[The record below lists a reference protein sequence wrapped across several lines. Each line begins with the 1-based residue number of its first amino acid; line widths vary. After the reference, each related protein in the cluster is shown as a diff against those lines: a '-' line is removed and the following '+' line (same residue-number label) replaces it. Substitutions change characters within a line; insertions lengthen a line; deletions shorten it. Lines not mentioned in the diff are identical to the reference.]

1 MDIQSVPEV
10 TRAGDHA
17 GQKYFIDIEGHEYEW
32 DNPTITVP
40 EIRSL
45 GKIPA
50 DQPIVQEA
58 PDGTER
64 TLAENEVVELKPGHR
79 HGRAPKYKRGRAKHA

>member
-1 MDIQSVPEV
+1 METGSVSEV
-10 TRAGDHA
+10 NRSGERHDRE
-17 GQKYFIDIEGHEYEW
+17 YFIDIEGKEYEW
-32 DNPTITVP
+32 EEPTITVP
-40 EIRSL
+40 QIREL

-50 DQPIVQEA
+50 DQAIVQES

-79 HGRAPKYKRGRAKHA
+79 HGRAPRYKRG

>member
-1 MDIQSVPEV
+1 MENQSVPDV
-10 TRAGDHA
+10 TRSGEHPAHE
-17 GQKYFIDIEGHEYEW
+17 YFIDIEGREYEW
-32 DNPTITVP
+32 DKPTITVP

-79 HGRAPKYKRGRAKHA
+79 HGRAPKYKRG